1 MKIETKNCQ
10 NCKKEFTIESED
22 FNFYEKIKVPPPTFC
37 PECRLIR
44 RFAIRNERA
53 LYKRKCDLC
62 GEEKILIYPAD
73 SSYKVYC
80 FSCFY
85 SDKWDGETYGRDY
98 DFSRSFFEQYNELF
112 KNVPRLGTIK
122 QGFNTNSEY
131 TNRVS
136 DLKNCYLI
144 FASNE
149 NENCYYGV
157 SYWGSRDSM
166 DCYNI
171 HKSERCYECIDC
183 YDSNGLKYSK
193 ECNSCI
199 DSDFLSNCR
208 NCQNCFGCT
217 NLRNKSNCIFNK
229 QYSKEEYQKK
239 ISEFKISDRGELEKI
254 KKLVAE
260 EFLKHIMPSLVE
272 YHSVNSSGNWIENS
286 KSVKMS
292 FNCDRV
298 EDGKYLFGVMD
309 AKDVM
314 DYTYWGLGSELIYEV
329 CNLGRQCSSVFFS
342 NESWDQLIRAEYC
355 INCFSSS
362 DLFGCVGLRK
372 KQYCIFNKQYTKESF
387 GELRTKIK
395 EQMNSMPYIDSG
407 GRTFRYGEY
416 FPPDMMPFAYNE
428 TIAQEYF
435 PKTKEEAVKE
445 GYYWKEPEKKN
456 YVPTIL
462 PDKLPKDIGSVDDNI
477 LNEVIACEH
486 DGKCNQQC
494 TTAFKIAKNELQF
507 YKAHNIPLPV
517 LCPNCRHYERLLLRQ
532 PIKLWHRS
540 CMCDEGN
547 HGHEGS
553 CQNEFETSY
562 APERPE
568 TVYCLDCYRKEVN

>member
-1 MKIETKNCQ
+1 MKSENRQCQ
-10 NCKKEFTIESED
+10 NCKKDFTIEVED
-22 FNFYEKIKVPPPTFC
+22 FNFYEKIKVPAPTFW

-62 GEEKILIYPAD
+62 GEEKILIYPSD
-73 SSYKVYC
+73 SPYKVYC

-85 SDKWDGETYGRDY
+85 SDGWDGETYGCDY
-98 DFSRSFFEQYNELF
+98 DFSRPFFEQYKELF
-112 KNVPRLGTIK
+112 DKVPRLGTIK

-136 DLKNCYLI
+136 DLKNCHLI
-144 FASNE
+144 FASNQ

-157 SYWGSRDSM
+157 SYWGSKDSM

-171 HKSERCYECIDC
+171 HKCERCYECIDC

-199 DSDFLSNCR
+199 DSVFLLNCR

-217 NLRNKSNCIFNK
+217 NLSNKSNCIFNK
-229 QYSKEEYQKK
+229 QYTKEEYQIKL
-239 ISEFKISDRGELEKI
+239 SEFKISNRNDLKKI
-254 KKLVAE
+254 KKLALE
-260 EFLKHIMPSLVE
+260 ESLKHIVSSFIE
-272 YHSVNSSGNWIENS
+272 YHSVNSSGNWIKSS

-292 FNCDRV
+292 FNCDNV

-309 AKDVM
+309 AKDCM
-314 DYTYWGLGSELIYEV
+314 DYTYWGLHSELIYET
-329 CNLGRQCSSVFFS
+329 CNLGRQCSSVFFT

-355 INCFSSS
+355 NNCFSCS

-372 KQYCIFNKQYTKESF
+372 KQYCIFNKQYIKE
-387 GELRTKIK
+387 EYEKLIPKIK
-395 EQMNSMPYIDSG
+395 EQMNLMPYIDSG
-407 GRTFRYGEY
+407 GRIFRYGEY
-416 FPPDMMPFAYNE
+416 FTPEMLPFAYNE

-435 PKTKEEAVKE
+435 PKTKEEVEKE
-445 GYYWKEPEKKN
+445 GYRWKEMEKKN
-456 YVPTIL
+456 YTPTIVSKDL
-462 PDKLPKDIGSVDDNI
+462 PESIDSVGDNI

-494 TTAFKIAKNELQF
+494 TTAFKITQNELQF
-507 YKAHNIPLPV
+507 YRTYNITLPT
-517 LCPNCRHYERLLLRQ
+517 LCPNCRHYERLLKRQ

-540 CMCDEGN
+540 CMCEQDN
-547 HGHEGS
+547 HGHVGN

-562 APERPE
+562 APEKPE